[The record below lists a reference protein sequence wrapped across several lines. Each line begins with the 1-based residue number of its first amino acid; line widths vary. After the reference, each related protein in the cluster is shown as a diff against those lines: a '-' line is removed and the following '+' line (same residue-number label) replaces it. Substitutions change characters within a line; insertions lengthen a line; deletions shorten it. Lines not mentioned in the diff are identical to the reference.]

1 MNAFIKAISYYL
13 PEYSLS
19 NEKLNEEFPEWDVKK
34 ISLKTGINKRRIAAD
49 NEFASDMAIKS
60 SLKLF
65 KEHKIDPKSI
75 DFILYCTQSPD
86 YFLPSTSCIIQDEIG
101 VPTTAGALD
110 FNLGCSGFVYGLSL
124 AKGLI
129 ATGEAKNVLLIT
141 SETYSKHM
149 HPMDRNCRTIFGDAA
164 ATTLISTNGDLS
176 IGHFVFGTD
185 GERSKH
191 LIVTNG
197 GMRNR
202 ELSGSNTYTDGVFCK
217 NDDYLFM
224 NGKAIFNFT
233 AKIIPE
239 LVEKT
244 LSKNALSLKDI
255 DLHVFHQANRYI
267 LNFIRKIIKIPEKN
281 FFVCMENC
289 GNTVSSTI
297 PIALVEAKNQNKLN
311 GNILLAGYGVGLSW
325 SGTVLKSRF

>member
-1 MNAFIKAISYYL
+1 MGAFIKAISYYL

-19 NEKLNEEFPEWDVKK
+19 NEKLGREFPEWGVDK
-34 ISLKTGINKRRIAAD
+34 ISLKTGIKERRIARE
-49 NEFASDMAIKS
+49 NEYASDMAIKS

-65 KEHKIDPKSI
+65 KEHKLNPKSI

-86 YFLPSTSCIIQDEIG
+86 YFLPSTACIIQDKIG

-129 ATGEAKNVLLIT
+129 ATGDAKNVLLIT
-141 SETYSKHM
+141 SETYSKHI
-149 HPMDRNCRTIFGDAA
+149 HPKDKNCRTIFGDAA
-164 ATTLISTNGDLS
+164 ATTLISDEGDLA
-176 IGHFVFGTD
+176 IGNFIFGTD
-185 GERSKH
+185 GERSNN
-191 LIVTNG
+191 LIITNG
-197 GMRNR
+197 AIRNR
-202 ELSGSNTYTDGVFCK
+202 ELSGRDIYIDGAFYK
-217 NDDYLFM
+217 NDNYLFM

-244 LSKNALSLKDI
+244 LNKNSLSLEDI
-255 DLHVFHQANRYI
+255 NLHVFHQANRYM
-267 LNFIRKIIKIPEKN
+267 LNFIRKIIKIPEKK
-281 FFVCMENC
+281 FFVYMKNC

-297 PIALVEAKNQNKLN
+297 PIALTEAKEQNKLN
-311 GNILLAGYGVGLSW
+311 GNILLAGFGVGLSW
-325 SGTVLKSRF
+325 SGTVLKAT